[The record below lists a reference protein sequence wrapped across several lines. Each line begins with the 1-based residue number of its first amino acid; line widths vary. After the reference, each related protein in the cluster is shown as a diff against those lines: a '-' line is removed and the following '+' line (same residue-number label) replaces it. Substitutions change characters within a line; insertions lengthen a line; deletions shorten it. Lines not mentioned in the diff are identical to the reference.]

1 MSIKSA
7 VRNIVRKFGYDI
19 VYLKPKHDFDN
30 LYVKLFCKFSKTT
43 TILDVGSHRGESIDR
58 FKRVFPSLSI
68 HGFEPQSDNFQF
80 LTNKYRG
87 DDSVILNNCGVGE
100 EAGELEFHSFKK
112 TDVGSFVGIDPD
124 SAWAKVRSKEFD
136 TVPTE
141 FETGTNKVPVQ
152 SIDEYVKATG
162 LKQINL
168 LKIDTQGFED
178 DVLKGCKD
186 SLSNNVIDFIELELI
201 ITGPYQKKLMFK
213 DIESLFEPYG
223 YKMYGI
229 QSGSNY
235 YDSPILQFDLLF
247 ARKGCYIEGDYMKVV
262 K

>member
-7 VRNIVRKFGYDI
+7 VRNVIRKFGYDI
-19 VYLKPKHDFDN
+19 VYLKPKHDFDK
-30 LYVKLFCKFSKTT
+30 LYTTLFPRFSKDI
-43 TILDVGSHRGESIDR
+43 TIFDVGAHRGESIDR
-58 FKRVFPSLSI
+58 FKTAFPNLTI
-68 HGFEPQSDNFQF
+68 HGFEPQAENFEF
-80 LTNKYRG
+80 LRNKYAG
-87 DDSVILNNCGVGE
+87 DSSVILNNCGIGQ

-124 SAWAKVRSKEFD
+124 SAWAKVRSHEFD
-136 TVPTE
+136 TVPDE
-141 FETGTNKVPVQ
+141 FETGTYKVPVQ
-152 SIDEYVKATG
+152 SIDDYIKETG

-178 DVLKGCKD
+178 DVLKGCKE
-186 SLSNNVIDFIELELI
+186 SLSNNLIDFVELELI

-213 DIESLFEPYG
+213 DIEAIFEPFG

-229 QSGSNY
+229 QRGGNY

-247 ARKGCYIEGDYMKVV
+247 ARKDCYIEGDYMKVV